1 MRFEKAVMIAILTVF
16 AGPYRRSLQRSGVQD
31 RGQRVELSRYDQQTA
46 AFEDIFMK
54 KTSTWSDGH
63 QALPVDQAASSSTR
77 YGFSKVIFGR
87 DVNAIKSYW
96 QRQIFSGRGV
106 PPPEKASDEEVLTFV
121 RENSGAIGY
130 VSSDAD
136 VGAGVKVLEIGKK

>member
-1 MRFEKAVMIAILTVF
+1 MRFEKAVMIAIFSVF
-16 AGPYRRSLQRSGVQD
+16 AAMVPAVANGQGFKIVANELNSLDTISKKQ
-31 RGQRVELSRYDQQTA
+31 L
-46 AFEDIFMK
+46 EDIFMRR
-54 KTSTWSDGH
+54 TSTWSDGL

-106 PPPEKASDEEVLTFV
+106 PPPEKASDDEVLTFV
-121 RENSGAIGY
+121 RANPGAIGY

-136 VGAGVKVLEIGKK
+136 VGTGIKVLEIGKN